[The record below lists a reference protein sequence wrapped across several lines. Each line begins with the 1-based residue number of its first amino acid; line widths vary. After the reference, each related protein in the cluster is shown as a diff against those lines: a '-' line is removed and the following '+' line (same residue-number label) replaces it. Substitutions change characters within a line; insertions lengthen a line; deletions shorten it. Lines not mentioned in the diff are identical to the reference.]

1 MIGIKCAG
9 RNNFKTPLFRDF
21 FLGLVTADLD
31 VLCAAV
37 HPPPDGGSGLL
48 VVDGSDDPLQ
58 PSIEAVLG
66 QREVSQL

>member
-1 MIGIKCAG
+1 VQGEITLKHHY
-9 RNNFKTPLFRDF
+9 FET

-31 VLCAAV
+31 VLYAAG

-58 PSIEAVLG
+58 PSFEAVLG
-66 QREVSQL
+66 